1 MRVLPVALS
10 IVLFLHTPHIALADS
25 RNSSPSN
32 LKKQV
37 QPQPMMRSSW
47 HLKSTDVPQFD
58 ALQAAAHAFQ
68 TDDKLHLRNLC
79 NDSSRCAG
87 LVAYRNSMGPSSGP
101 SQYAQQTT
109 STATTID
116 PASIVNSNR
125 RIILDYSRQQV
136 TGETMELLFDLAD
149 AVGFTDRRAAM
160 ENGLR
165 INTTEDRAVLHH
177 VLRMPRD
184 YIPDNPTIANS
195 LAQVHLV
202 RDGIAEF
209 TDQIR
214 SGAVTGATGKPFK
227 NVVSIGIGGS
237 SLGPECV
244 MEALRADPQAAKASH
259 GRVLRFLAN
268 VDPVDFFTKTQD
280 LDPEETLVIIVSKTF
295 GTAETML
302 NARTAR
308 KWLVHHL
315 MRKGAMD
322 SAQVVSQHMVAVSS
336 NVERCQDFGISAS
349 RVFRFWDWV
358 GGRFSVCSAVG
369 LVPLSL
375 HYSTA
380 VMDQF
385 LDGAHDVDQHFFKSP
400 LRDNI
405 PVLLG
410 LLGVWNSTFL
420 GYGVRALLPYSQA
433 LNRFPA
439 LIQQVDMESNGKRVA
454 LDGIPLLHTAGEI
467 TFGEPGTNGQH
478 SFYQLLHQGRVVPAD
493 FIGFME
499 SQQPVDLGASEAH
512 VSNHDE
518 LMSNFFAQPDALA
531 YGKTMTDLVQEGVPE
546 DLRAHM
552 VFDGNRPSSSILMTK
567 LDAFSAGQLLAL
579 YEHRTAVQGF
589 IWGINSFDQWGVELG
604 KVLAKQV
611 QAQLSA
617 SRKQAASVQGFNS
630 STSSLLEA
638 YLAHGRK

>member
-1 MRVLPVALS
+1 MLPVALS
-10 IVLFLHTPHIALADS
+10 IVLFLHYSCPTVLA
-25 RNSSPSN
+25 NSSISSTANSN
-32 LKKQV
+32 TNSKHQKKEV
-37 QPQPMMRSSW
+37 TTMRSSW
-47 HLKSTDVPQFD
+47 VLKSTDVPQFD
-58 ALQAAAHAFQ
+58 ALQAAADAFR

-79 NDSSRCAG
+79 NDSSRSAG
-87 LVAYRNSMGPSSGP
+87 LVAYHNSMTPS
-101 SQYAQQTT
+101 T
-109 STATTID
+109 SFSAPGELN
-116 PASIVNSNR
+116 PANIINSNR

-149 AVGFTDRRAAM
+149 AVGFTDRRSAM
-160 ENGLR
+160 ENGMR
-165 INTTEDRAVLHH
+165 INMTEDRAVLHH

-184 YIPDNPTIANS
+184 FSPSNPTIANCLS
-195 LAQVHLV
+195 QVHTV
-202 RDGIAEF
+202 K
-209 TDQIR
+209 DQIADFTQQFR
-214 SGAVTGATGKPFK
+214 SGALKGVTGKPFR

-244 MEALRADPQAAKASH
+244 MEALRADPQAAEASH

-268 VDPVDFFTKTQD
+268 VDPVDFYTTTQD

-315 MRKGAMD
+315 MR
-322 SAQVVSQHMVAVSS
+322 SATNSGITMNAAKVVAQHMVAVSS
-336 NVERCQDFGISAS
+336 NVEQCEEFGIAPS
-349 RVFRFWDWV
+349 RVFGFWDWV
-358 GGRFSVCSAVG
+358 GGRYSVCSAVG

-375 HYSTA
+375 HYSSP
-380 VMDQF
+380 VMEQF
-385 LDGAHDVDQHFFKSP
+385 LSGAHDVDQHFFNSP

-433 LNRFPA
+433 LKRFPA
-439 LIQQVDMESNGKRVA
+439 HIQQVDMESNGKRVA
-454 LDGIPLLHTAGEI
+454 LDGTPLLHTAGEI

-499 SQQPVDLGASEAH
+499 SQQPVDLGAAEAH

-518 LMSNFFAQPDALA
+518 LMCNFFAQPDALA
-531 YGKTMTDLVQEGVPE
+531 YGKTMSDLVQEGVPE
-546 DLRAHM
+546 DLREHM
-552 VFDGNRPSSSILMTK
+552 VFDGNRPSSSIMMTK
-567 LDAFSAGQLLAL
+567 LDAFAAGQLLAL

-611 QAQLSA
+611 RAQLSA
-617 SRKQAASVQGFNS
+617 SRKTAASVQGFNS

-638 YLAHGRK
+638 YLQHGRK